1 MSKEKIREEVYEMV
15 WAILAK
21 KLKNHIRIEEDP
33 DDDRLDDI
41 DENVQYSKYYRTFSW
56 RLWREGQELIINAHD
71 NGDVSMVIKEQ
82 VHRTI
87 VINLI
92 CENNPV
98 DFLETTKNTLTDL
111 IQIFYT
117 GNWHIFAD
125 FLSPAPE
132 GETDW
137 RELVDLY
144 KNYETEQPY
153 VCGVNITYM

>member
-1 MSKEKIREEVYEMV
+1 
-15 WAILAK
+15 
-21 KLKNHIRIEEDP
+21 
-33 DDDRLDDI
+33 
-41 DENVQYSKYYRTFSW
+41 
-56 RLWREGQELIINAHD
+56 
-71 NGDVSMVIKEQ
+71 MVIKEQ

-144 KNYETEQPY
+144 KNYETEHPY